1 MCIIKPVTTLA
12 WESRGIL
19 LFIKIMIDVKDII
32 SRLQKAKID
41 NKQEPAIISM
51 VEVQQEALKMTLEEL
66 RRMTRE
72 GEINY
77 HQTLNGHAF
86 SIKE

>member
-1 MCIIKPVTTLA
+1 
-12 WESRGIL
+12 
-19 LFIKIMIDVKDII
+19 MIDVKQIII
-32 SRLQKAKID
+32 SLQKAKQNE
-41 NKQEPAIISM
+41 NKEPSIVSM
-51 VEVQQEALKMTLEEL
+51 VEVQQEALKMTLKEL

-86 SIKE
+86 SVKL

>member
-1 MCIIKPVTTLA
+1 
-12 WESRGIL
+12 
-19 LFIKIMIDVKDII
+19 MIDVKEIII
-32 SRLQKAKID
+32 SLQKRKQNE
-41 NKQEPAIISM
+41 NKEPAIVSM

-72 GEINY
+72 GEIKY

-86 SIKE
+86 SVKL

>member
-1 MCIIKPVTTLA
+1 MLNTPACDKSGCFSLNL
-12 WESRGIL
+12 RR
-19 LFIKIMIDVKDII
+19 FMIDIKEIII
-32 SRLQKAKID
+32 SLQKAKQNE
-41 NKQEPAIISM
+41 NKEPLIVSM
-51 VEVQQEALKMTLEEL
+51 VEVQQEALKMTLGEL

-86 SIKE
+86 SVKL

>member
-1 MCIIKPVTTLA
+1 
-12 WESRGIL
+12 
-19 LFIKIMIDVKDII
+19 MIDVKQIII
-32 SRLQKAKID
+32 SLQKAKQNE
-41 NKQEPAIISM
+41 NKEPAIVSM

-77 HQTLNGHAF
+77 HQTLNGHSF
-86 SIKE
+86 SVKL

>member
-1 MCIIKPVTTLA
+1 
-12 WESRGIL
+12 
-19 LFIKIMIDVKDII
+19 MIDIKEIII
-32 SRLQKAKID
+32 SLQKRKQNE
-41 NKQEPAIISM
+41 NKEPLIVSM

-72 GEINY
+72 GKINY